1 MILTLHMTE
10 WRCGEGKSRSPS
22 HECTRG
28 FSLGDQEAVKGE
40 CSFAPTTNPGAGH
53 RGLPEEEGLRHR
65 RGPLCL
71 ALGQGLAQPAQTDWR
86 VHSPEALGAEGLG
99 AKPFTSLSLS
109 IPHVQIWIISYLAEG
124 FWEMLKSENRSGTRP
139 SAGTEQGLRGGPFP
153 PRPLP
158 FLLTL
163 SLWTWDKLPG
173 GILQVDTAFL
183 QTRSL
188 MT

>member
-1 MILTLHMTE
+1 MALRRGQVTQPQSRVHSGLFSGGPGGRQRWVLLCPHHKP
-10 WRCGEGKSRSPS
+10 RCRAQRPPWGGR
-22 HECTRG
+22 
-28 FSLGDQEAVKGE
+28 
-40 CSFAPTTNPGAGH
+40 
-53 RGLPEEEGLRHR
+53 LRHR

-158 FLLTL
+158 FLLML

-183 QTRSL
+183 QSRSL